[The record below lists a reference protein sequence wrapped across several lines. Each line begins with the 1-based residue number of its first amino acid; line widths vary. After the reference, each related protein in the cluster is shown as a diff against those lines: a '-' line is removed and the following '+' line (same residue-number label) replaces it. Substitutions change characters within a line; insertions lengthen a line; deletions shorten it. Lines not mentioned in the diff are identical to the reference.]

1 MLLSMTGFG
10 EAQQESEDLRVR
22 AEIRAVNSRHLKLSC
37 RIPEGYA
44 ALEPRIDTLV
54 RGEIRRGTIQL
65 SLSIDKATSS
75 EEYRIN
81 RDVLVSYI
89 EQLNHIK
96 GELELASELSIDRL
110 LGLPGIVHEETEAT
124 DDIDEVWPVIETT
137 ITAAMRQLAEMRRDE
152 GRAMERDL
160 KENCDRIGA
169 ELSSI
174 QQRAPAVIEAYQTR
188 LTERIQ
194 NLLESYDIK
203 TEPADLLR
211 EVGIFADRVDISE
224 ETVRLESHLQQFDE
238 IISSENASGRKLDF
252 VIQEM
257 FRETNTIGSK
267 ANDATIARHVVEIK
281 TNIERLREMIQNVE

>member
-1 MLLSMTGFG
+1 MTGFG
-10 EAQQESEDLRVR
+10 EAQQESEGLRVR

-65 SLSIDKATSS
+65 SLFIEEEARS
-75 EEYRIN
+75 EDYRIN
-81 RDVLVSYI
+81 RDVLASYY
-89 EQLNHIK
+89 EQLNHIMGK
-96 GELELASELSIDRL
+96 LELPPELSLERL
-110 LGLPGIVHEETEAT
+110 LTLPGVVDEVTEST
-124 DDIDEVWPVIETT
+124 DDVDEVWPVIETT
-137 ITAAMRQLAEMRRDE
+137 INAAMQQLAEMRREE

-160 KENCDRIGA
+160 KENCNRIDA

-174 QQRAPAVIEAYQTR
+174 QQRAPTVIDAYQSK

-194 NLLESYDIK
+194 SLLKSYDVK
-203 TEPADLLR
+203 TEPADVLR

-238 IISSENASGRKLDF
+238 IVSSENASGRKLDF
-252 VIQEM
+252 VVQEM